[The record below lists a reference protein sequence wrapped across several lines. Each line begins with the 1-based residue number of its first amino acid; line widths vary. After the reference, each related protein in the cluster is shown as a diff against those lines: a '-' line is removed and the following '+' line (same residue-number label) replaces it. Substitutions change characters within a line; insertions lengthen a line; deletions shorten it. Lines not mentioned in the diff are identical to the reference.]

1 MRWTLH
7 LDERDRMRDRFWL
20 VLGVLLV
27 ALIISFASI
36 GSRGVAKRGVPA
48 SLAERVTNLPN
59 QLMEELADMT
69 RNLTEAMGS
78 TQSAP
83 PVAAA
88 DTPATKTPDKQ

>member
-1 MRWTLH
+1 
-7 LDERDRMRDRFWL
+7 MRDRFWL

-27 ALIISFASI
+27 AVIVSFASI
-36 GSRGVAKRGVPA
+36 GSRGVAKHDAPA
-48 SLAERVTNLPN
+48 SLAERVTELPN
-59 QLMEELADMT
+59 RLMEELADMT

-88 DTPATKTPDKQ
+88 DAPATKTPDKQ

>member
-1 MRWTLH
+1 
-7 LDERDRMRDRFWL
+7 MRDRFWL
-20 VLGVLLV
+20 VVGVLLV
-27 ALIISFASI
+27 AVIVSFATI
-36 GSRGVAKRGVPA
+36 GSRGVAKHGVPA

-78 TQSAP
+78 TQSPP

-88 DTPATKTPDKQ
+88 DAPATKTPDKQ